1 MALPQNRLDYCVWFV
16 AGMVALSA
24 ISKIRLLPGILDSQH
39 LWEQVVI
46 ALFFV
51 SAVFGVIGLL
61 RSNHWGFVFVYIYI
75 VIATFV
81 LSISV
86 IPFLLGVLDS
96 RAKTATAVLF
106 TINGAMFAFTAFL
119 HVSKSKKLGRRAGRK
134 T

>member
-1 MALPQNRLDYCVWFV
+1 MEIFV
-16 AGMVALSA
+16 RWIEPLRPREEGGKVRRST
-24 ISKIRLLPGILDSQH
+24 RQ
-39 LWEQVVI
+39 
-46 ALFFV
+46 
-51 SAVFGVIGLL
+51 AVFGVIGLL

-86 IPFLLGVLDS
+86 IPFLLGILDS

-106 TINGAMFAFTAFL
+106 TINGAMFVFTVFL
-119 HVSKSKKLGRRAGRK
+119 HVSKSRKLGRRAGRN